1 MLIWFQCCVEGL
13 SMKTNYNCAL
23 VTKSNDLVEASYKL
37 STNEQKI
44 ILMLTASL
52 RMEDEEFRS
61 FSISVRELNNI
72 LGLKHQNTYQDIRKL
87 VLGLQKKT
95 LSIYKDNLIVDV
107 NWLAAAKYHLDKGMV
122 ELRFDEDLKG
132 YLLGLKDRFTS
143 YPFNEVIQFKSQ
155 FTFRIFE
162 LLKQYEKIKVRTLP
176 LEELRAMLR
185 IEPEQYQPYANL
197 KNRVLLSAQS
207 ELEEKSRLIFDF
219 EEIKEG
225 RKVVKIKFLIK
236 TQAIKVEQLSF
247 SSLRDIE
254 EADIISDFDKLI
266 ALVPV
271 SYQKH
276 LTISKLLKSYIDKK
290 GFDYVVRNIEY
301 ANAKSHAT
309 TPEKGVSKRSSYRG
323 YLAKSLQNDFGLA
336 YQEDQIIKK
345 EKEDLQKEHK
355 QLKEK
360 LEVEKNKKIAADKAV
375 IKLAE
380 KQKELAKKHIE
391 LLSSEQ
397 LQELEVEAINNMEQ
411 GVKTIVT
418 NKKTGWKTNLQLKMN
433 EVIRKR
439 LFSE

>member
-1 MLIWFQCCVEGL
+1 
-13 SMKTNYNCAL
+13 MKTNYNCAL

-52 RMEDEEFRS
+52 RMDDKEFHS
-61 FSISVRELNNI
+61 FSISVRELNSI
-72 LGLKHQNTYQDIRKL
+72 LGLKHQNTYKDIRKL

-162 LLKQYEKIKVRTLP
+162 LLKQYEKIKTRTLP
-176 LEELRAMLR
+176 LEELRTMLR
-185 IEPEQYQPYANL
+185 IEPGQYQPYANL

-207 ELEEKSRLIFDF
+207 ELDEKSRLIFDF
-219 EEIKEG
+219 KEIKEG

-236 TQAIKVEQLSF
+236 TQAIKVEQISLS
-247 SSLRDIE
+247 SMRDIE
-254 EADIISDFDKLI
+254 EAKVISELDQLI
-266 ALVPV
+266 ALVPA

-276 LTISKLLKSYIDKK
+276 ITISKLLKTYLETN

-301 ANAKSHAT
+301 ANAKSNAT
-309 TPEKGVSKRSSYRG
+309 TPDKGTYRRSSYRG

-336 YQEDQIIKK
+336 YKEDLIIKQ
-345 EKEDLQKEHK
+345 EKEDLQKEQK
-355 QLKEK
+355 KLQRKLDAERNKK
-360 LEVEKNKKIAADKAV
+360 LETDKAV
-375 IKLAE
+375 LKLTE

-391 LLSSEQ
+391 LLSSDQ
-397 LQELEVEAINNMEQ
+397 LQELETDAINAMEDS
-411 GVKTIVT
+411 VKNIVL
-418 NKKTGWKTNLQLKMN
+418 KKKLGWKSNLQLKMN

-439 LFSE
+439 LFST

>member
-1 MLIWFQCCVEGL
+1 
-13 SMKTNYNCAL
+13 MKTNYNCAL

-52 RMEDEEFRS
+52 RMDDEEFRS
-61 FSISVRELNNI
+61 FSISVRELNDI
-72 LGLKHQNTYQDIRKL
+72 LGLKHQNTYKDIRKL

-143 YPFNEVIQFKSQ
+143 YPFHEVIQFKSQ

-162 LLKQYEKIKVRTLP
+162 LLKQYEKLKTRTLP
-176 LEELRAMLR
+176 LEELRTMLR

-207 ELEEKSRLIFDF
+207 ELEAKSRLIFDF
-219 EEIKEG
+219 EEIKKG

-247 SSLRDIE
+247 SSMRDIE
-254 EADIISDFDKLI
+254 EADVISELDQLI
-266 ALVPV
+266 SLLPA

-276 LTISKLLKSYIDKK
+276 ITICKLLKTYIEKS

-301 ANAKSHAT
+301 ANAKSTAT
-309 TPEKGVSKRSSYRG
+309 TPDKGTSKRSSYRG

-336 YQEDQIIKK
+336 YQEDQIIKQ
-345 EKEDLQKEHK
+345 EKEALQQEQK
-355 QLKEK
+355 QLQEK
-360 LEVEKNKKIAADKAV
+360 LEAERNKKLETDKAV
-375 IKLAE
+375 LKLAE
-380 KQKELAKKHIE
+380 KQKELAKKHID
-391 LLSSEQ
+391 LLSSDQ
-397 LQELEVEAINNMEQ
+397 LQELEAEAIKTMEES
-411 GVKTIVT
+411 VKNIVV
-418 NKKTGWKTNLQLKMN
+418 KKKLGWKSNLQLKMN

-439 LFSE
+439 LFSD

>member
-1 MLIWFQCCVEGL
+1 
-13 SMKTNYNCAL
+13 MKTNYNCAL

-52 RMEDEEFRS
+52 RMDDEEFRS
-61 FSISVRELNNI
+61 FSISVRELNDI
-72 LGLKHQNTYQDIRKL
+72 LGLKHQNTYKDIRKL

-143 YPFNEVIQFKSQ
+143 YPFHEVIQFKSQ

-162 LLKQYEKIKVRTLP
+162 LLKQYEKLKTRTLP
-176 LEELRAMLR
+176 LEELRTMLR

-207 ELEEKSRLIFDF
+207 ELEAKSRLIFDF
-219 EEIKEG
+219 EEIKKG

-247 SSLRDIE
+247 SSMRDIE
-254 EADIISDFDKLI
+254 EADVISELDQLI
-266 ALVPV
+266 SLLPA

-276 LTISKLLKSYIDKK
+276 ITICKLLKTYIEKS

-301 ANAKSHAT
+301 ANAKSTAT
-309 TPEKGVSKRSSYRG
+309 TPDKGTSKRSSYRG

-336 YQEDQIIKK
+336 YQEDQIIKQ
-345 EKEDLQKEHK
+345 EKEALQQEQK
-355 QLKEK
+355 QLQEK
-360 LEVEKNKKIAADKAV
+360 LEAERNKKLETDKAV
-375 IKLAE
+375 LKLAE
-380 KQKELAKKHIE
+380 KQKELAKKHID
-391 LLSSEQ
+391 LLSSDQ
-397 LQELEVEAINNMEQ
+397 LQELEAEATQTMEES
-411 GVKTIVT
+411 VKNIVV
-418 NKKTGWKTNLQLKMN
+418 KKKLGWKSNLQLKMN

-439 LFSE
+439 LFSD